1 VADLEVEL
9 ARETGVPPKT
19 LRFYEAEGLLADPGR
34 TSAGYRDYPPSA
46 TDRVRFIRRAQAAGL
61 TFGQI
66 GAVFAAATW
75 PRGASPASRAA
86 NTAPIWPKEPGG
98 LRPAFLD
105 DRLAEVE
112 RRLAE
117 LDELRANLVELRRRA
132 ADLDPADGDASAI
145 CAAIPADDG

>member
-1 VADLEVEL
+1 MHIGEL

-66 GAVFAAATW
+66 GAVFAARDAGEA
-75 PRGASPASRAA
+75 PRGHVAA
-86 NTAPIWPKEPGG
+86 
-98 LRPAFLD
+98 FVD

-132 ADLDPADGDASAI
+132 ADLDAADGDASAI